1 MTRSKSPGNK
11 NLLSRGILCGT
22 ADLQSRASPFGG
34 VLFLYRKAPA
44 RSGAGLFCVYLRFVQ
59 DKH

>member
-1 MTRSKSPGNK
+1 M
-11 NLLSRGILCGT
+11 LSRSILCGT
-22 ADLQSRASPFGG
+22 ADLQSRASPFGAA
-34 VLFLYRKAPA
+34 LFLCRKAPA

>member
-1 MTRSKSPGNK
+1 M
-11 NLLSRGILCGT
+11 LSRSILCGT

-44 RSGAGLFCVYLRFVQ
+44 RSGAGLFYVYLRFVQ